1 VVVSVYGMEK
11 GHRLRTEPTR
21 TAAQR
26 KCCLGGG
33 VGVPKYESST
43 GEGRRWVRENIPD
56 GVVRK

>member
-1 VVVSVYGMEK
+1 MER
-11 GHRLRTEPTR
+11 GHRIRTELTR

-26 KCCLGGG
+26 KCCLGVGG
-33 VGVPKYESST
+33 GVPKYESST